1 MFVILFSCKQS
12 IFRTITSILN
22 HDKGISSKC
31 HMIGSKSRSLFYVTC
46 SPREEFNS
54 RLILCGY
61 ALRRVTKN
69 TLFVAYNGKQMYI

>member
-1 MFVILFSCKQS
+1 MFSCKQS
-12 IFRTITSILN
+12 IFKQSLLMHSIFN
-22 HDKGISSKC
+22 HDIGISSKC

-69 TLFVAYNGKQMYI
+69 MYRLSYAT